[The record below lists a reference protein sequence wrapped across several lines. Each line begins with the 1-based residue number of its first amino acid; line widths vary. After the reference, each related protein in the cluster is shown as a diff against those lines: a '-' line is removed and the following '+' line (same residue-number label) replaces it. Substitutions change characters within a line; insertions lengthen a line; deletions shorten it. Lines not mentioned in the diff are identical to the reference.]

1 MTAPRGSVLTTTY
14 WAILPFHLGSEIVKY
29 RLDPETPPEN
39 VADDATDYLKTD
51 MANRLAER
59 DYRFTLAVQRRPD
72 SDRMPLAQAM
82 VEWPASTAER
92 RGGHKC
98 FSTVRTQV
106 EP

>member
-51 MANRLAER
+51 MVNRLAER
-59 DYRFTLAVQRRPD
+59 DYRFTLAVQRRTD
-72 SDRMPLAQAM
+72 SDRMPLDKAM
-82 VEWPASTAER
+82 VEWPEDESPLDRKSTR
-92 RGGHKC
+92 LNYSH
-98 FSTVRTQV
+98 
-106 EP
+106 